1 MLSLKPPYLASGHLI
16 LFQDDKDSTCFYYV
30 NQHPH
35 LSRDENGKPCITAYC
50 ILPESG
56 AVVNPENILEAGLN
70 LDVDLGVTKEELDAA
85 KQDIQKHFGSAPKIL
100 SPAPLHSGKVRFAMA
115 DSAGEGDDSKW
126 YITSEVSPSM
136 FGSNRV
142 SLALRTSGREAKL
155 LIAAASEGAIS
166 ACVFYELELV
176 GITPVYHAK
185 IHAEMNTIYNRLR
198 NRKKDNFIF
207 YTEEVDKL
215 LQELKDEKVLTIEV
229 EETDP
234 DIKTSAIASIMN
246 DLKKQVIDRFFE
258 PVALLS
264 DTKSDSGSFYSG
276 FLSSLIPARH
286 VLKSSIH
293 EEQLKNIDVDL
304 NQSNAKTTPFCPS
317 SFLKSMI
324 DDAGIDM
331 ADYITWIR
339 LDELLFFNQTLSVRI
354 SADTFESS
362 NIKDMLVT
370 CRVVDTDTGEMAME
384 PISRSFTAK
393 DGITSW
399 DMNFNR
405 QRGHKYGY
413 EYKVCMY
420 MTTSS
425 TLLPDRLETDWKR
438 IDSPYIYINPA
449 EHYKNFELD
458 LNLNDLTVFEQAQMI
473 EAKVSVVH
481 KDDEVV
487 LDRQLFFSRDD
498 YVPKKLCLVADRSL
512 PLHYVIRLKYFL
524 TGDKEHLAE
533 YTGINDQFFFIPNP
547 FENRWSVD
555 IACKADWTSVVRV
568 YLDTRIKDAERADA
582 VTDHFVFSSDRQD
595 ARLNAA
601 VSVDTPDR
609 QFEYMITRYDAEGKT
624 VKAGWFQHD
633 GSPILLICAD
643 QVKSERVYNFR
654 IGDPANWSRFDL
666 QKALISFKYEVSG
679 KEEEYSDQFKSPD
692 QVMRYNAP
700 WEAELFYRITLKGE
714 DGEVVGKSSWEA
726 ASSDNVEIV
735 LKNIYE

>member
-1 MLSLKPPYLASGHLI
+1 MLSLKPPYLASVDLI
-16 LFQDDKDSTCFYYV
+16 LFQDDKDNTCFYYV
-30 NQHPH
+30 NQRPH
-35 LSRDENGKPCITAYC
+35 LSLDGNGKPVISAYS

-56 AVVNPENILEAGLN
+56 AVANPENILEAGLN
-70 LDVDLGVTKEELDAA
+70 LDIDLGVTKEELDAA
-85 KQDIQKHFGSAPKIL
+85 KQAVQKYFGVAPKIL
-100 SPAPLHSGKVRFAMA
+100 SPAPLHGGKVRFAMA
-115 DSAGEGDDSKW
+115 DAAGEENDSKW
-126 YITSEVSPSM
+126 YITSEVTPSLL
-136 FGSNRV
+136 GSNRA

-155 LIAAASEGAIS
+155 LIAAANEGSIA
-166 ACVFYELELV
+166 ACVFYELELI
-176 GITPVYHAK
+176 GITPVYRAK
-185 IHAEMNTIYNRLR
+185 IHAEMKTIYNRLR
-198 NRKKDNFIF
+198 DRKKDNFIF

-215 LQELKDEKVLTIEV
+215 LQELKDEKALTIEV

-234 DIKTSAIASIMN
+234 DIKASAIASLMN
-246 DLKKQVIDRFFE
+246 DIKKQIIDRFFE
-258 PVALLS
+258 PVTLLS

-304 NQSNAKTTPFCPS
+304 NQSNAKTYPFCPS
-317 SFLKSMI
+317 SSLKAMI
-324 DDAGIDM
+324 DSAGIDM

-339 LDELLFFNQTLSVRI
+339 LDELPFFNQTLSIRI

-370 CRVVDTDTGEMAME
+370 CRVVDVDTGEMAME

-393 DGITSW
+393 EGITSW
-399 DMNFNR
+399 DLNFNR

-458 LNLNDLTVFEQAQMI
+458 LNLNDLTVFEQTQMI

-487 LDRQLFFSRDD
+487 LDKQLFFSRDD
-498 YVPKKLCLVADRSL
+498 FAPKKISLVAEREL
-512 PLHYVIRLKYFL
+512 PLHYIIRLKYYL
-524 TGDKEHLAE
+524 PGDKEHAAE
-533 YTGINDQFFFIPNP
+533 YQGTNDQFFFIPNP

-555 IACKADWTSVVRV
+555 IACKADWSSVVRV
-568 YLDTRIKDAERADA
+568 YLDTRIKDAEREDA
-582 VTDHFVFSSDRQD
+582 VTDHFVFSSERQD

-609 QFEYMITRYDAEGKT
+609 KFEYMITRYDAEGKT

-633 GSPILLICAD
+633 ESPILLISAD
-643 QVKSERVYNFR
+643 ALKSERVYNFR
-654 IGDPANWSRFDL
+654 IKDTSNWSKLDI
-666 QKALISFKYEVSG
+666 QKVLISFRYELAG
-679 KEEEYSDQFKSPD
+679 QEFEYSDQFKSPN
-692 QVMRYNAP
+692 QLMAYNAP
-700 WEAELFYRITLKGE
+700 WESDLFYKVTLKGE
-714 DGEVVGKSSWEA
+714 DGEVLGKTSWVA
-726 ASSDNVEIV
+726 VSSDNVEIV
-735 LKNIYE
+735 LSNIYE